1 MPLMLVQDDR
11 PLSLMALSFGTGSG
25 SANGRLRPPV
35 GPLHFR
41 FRHGGRAFDCRF
53 EEVGDTAVL
62 TMACPLGRLPPERTA
77 ARRHGDALRAV
88 QAAQDAGV
96 RIRLRHGGVVVF
108 SDKRYPPAPV
118 SAEALV
124 TALTTALVPAVPWI
138 ALVQD
143 TLDPPP

>member
-11 PLSLMALSFGTGSG
+11 PLSLMALSFGTDPAAG
-25 SANGRLRPPV
+25 GRPREPV

-41 FRHGGRAFDCRF
+41 FRHAARAFDCRF

-77 ARRHGDALRAV
+77 AARHAEALKAV
-88 QAAQDAGV
+88 QAAQAEGV
-96 RIRLRHGGVVVF
+96 RIRLRHGGLVVF

-118 SAEALV
+118 SAEALI
-124 TALTTALVPAVPWI
+124 TALTAALVPAAPWI

-143 TLDPPP
+143 YLDPPP

>member
-11 PLSLMALSFGTGSG
+11 PLSLMALSFGIRPDG
-25 SANGRLRPPV
+25 ANGRHREPV

-41 FRHGGRAFDCRF
+41 FRHAGRAYDCRF

-77 ARRHGDALRAV
+77 AARHADALRAV
-88 QAAQDAGV
+88 RAAQDAGV
-96 RIRLRHGGVVVF
+96 RIRLRHGGLVIY

-124 TALTTALVPAVPWI
+124 TVLTSALVPAASWI